1 VAVQLLDDR
10 VHAVPPSTPGAV
22 VTYLRALRPSIGRV
36 TESRQQFIR
45 RVGMLMERARQGDT
59 EGFGDEATGA
69 GREAAAVFR
78 SVRLEQA
85 VRPVPVACEGCHEA
99 ALTWIDM
106 LIAAA
111 EVLSEIGVHGDPTR
125 LREVQVLLAEGRAF
139 SNRFRAQYA
148 LLVQQLRAQAPAR
161 RTRRKIVR
169 LVPLG
174 RRGGAQ

>member
-1 VAVQLLDDR
+1 
-10 VHAVPPSTPGAV
+10 